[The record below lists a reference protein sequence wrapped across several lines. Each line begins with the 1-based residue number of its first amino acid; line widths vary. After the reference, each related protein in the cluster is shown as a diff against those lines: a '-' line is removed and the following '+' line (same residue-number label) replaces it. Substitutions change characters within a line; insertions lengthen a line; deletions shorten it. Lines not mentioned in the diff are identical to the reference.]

1 VRSWKR
7 ISRKSWRTFASVFV
21 LPFML
26 LGMILEELIMRSS
39 WPNMECVGMN
49 DNECGL
55 FTDPD
60 CSNCS
65 FYEPKAAYPFLG
77 R

>member
-1 VRSWKR
+1 
-7 ISRKSWRTFASVFV
+7 
-21 LPFML
+21 ML
-26 LGMILEELIMRSS
+26 LGTIVWEFITRSS

-49 DNECGL
+49 DTKCSL

-60 CSNCS
+60 CSKCS
-65 FYEPKAAYPFLG
+65 FYEPKEAYRGAG